1 METIVSL
8 IPNDEHVTAA
18 KQELETAGFAEDKIN
33 VLLQPVEVWQRLRGH
48 QGIRAVAKKAALG
61 AFLGLFVGAIYGVP
75 AGIFNCKFMNCSLQ
89 TSVILWALITLFW
102 VLAGGFLGGIIGLD
116 KLEHSLYSYVE
127 GVRRGEALF
136 VVETPE
142 ERAPEARRILRQE
155 QGTVIHEIRQRT
167 VGQ

>member
-1 METIVSL
+1 M
-8 IPNDEHVTAA
+8 
-18 KQELETAGFAEDKIN
+18 
-33 VLLQPVEVWQRLRGH
+33 
-48 QGIRAVAKKAALG
+48 AKKAALG
-61 AFLGLFVGAIYGVP
+61 AFLGLLVGAIYGVP

-116 KLEHSLYSYVE
+116 KLERSLYSYVE

-155 QGTVIHEIRQRT
+155 QGTVIDEIRQRT